1 MDFIMHNPVWM
12 AQSSAFRMNHGSMM
26 RNFASPNYLLNMLF
40 TFADGVFII
49 AALALMGIALGNFYS
64 VVMNV
69 REQTSIPKRYN
80 DDKKSKA

>member
-1 MDFIMHNPVWM
+1 
-12 AQSSAFRMNHGSMM
+12 MNHSSMM
-26 RNFASPNYLLNMLF
+26 RNFGKPNYLLNIIF

-49 AALALMGIALGNFYS
+49 AALALMGVALGNFYS
-64 VVMNV
+64 VVMNI